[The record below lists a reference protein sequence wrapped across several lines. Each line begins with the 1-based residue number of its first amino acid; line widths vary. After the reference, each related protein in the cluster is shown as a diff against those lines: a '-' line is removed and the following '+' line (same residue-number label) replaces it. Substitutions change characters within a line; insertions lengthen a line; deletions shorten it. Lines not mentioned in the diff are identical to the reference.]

1 MRRYSQCL
9 ADELAN
15 NIFQGQE
22 IAPGGRAI
30 GPQRVNKLD
39 GFDME
44 NDIIFKYRLDITED
58 LFNSFCNLISTN
70 NPLPNFC
77 NIITPAGQDLLDP
90 DCFYNYYIEVGLDD
104 EESLGM
110 YFSDNTDVEVFIAF
124 RKIRC
129 IGE

>member
-15 NIFQGQE
+15 NIYQGQE
-22 IAPGGRAI
+22 ISPGGRAI
-30 GPQRVNKLD
+30 GPQRVNSLE

-58 LFNSFCNLISTN
+58 LFNSFCNVISTN

-77 NIITPAGQDLLDP
+77 KIITPPSQDLLDP
-90 DCFYNYYIEVGLDD
+90 NCFYNYYIEVGLDD
-104 EESLGM
+104 QDSLGM
-110 YFSDNTDVEVFIAF
+110 YFADNTDVEVFIAF

-129 IGE
+129 FE

>member
-15 NIFQGQE
+15 NIYQGQE
-22 IAPGGRAI
+22 ISPGGRAV
-30 GPQRVNKLD
+30 GPQRVNSLE

-44 NDIIFKYRLDITED
+44 NDIVFKYRLDITQD
-58 LFNSFCNLISTN
+58 LFNSFCNVISTN

-77 NIITPAGQDLLDP
+77 KIITPPSQDLLDP
-90 DCFYNYYIEVGLDD
+90 NCFYNYYIEVGLDD
-104 EESLGM
+104 QDSLGM
-110 YFSDNTDVEVFIAF
+110 YFADNTDVEVFIAF

-129 IGE
+129 FE

>member
-1 MRRYSQCL
+1 MVSSM
-9 ADELAN
+9 
-15 NIFQGQE
+15 
-22 IAPGGRAI
+22 
-30 GPQRVNKLD
+30 K

-77 NIITPAGQDLLDP
+77 KIIAPPNEDLLDP
-90 DCFYNYYIEVGLDD
+90 NCYYNYYIEVGLDD

-110 YFSDNTDVEVFIAF
+110 FFVDNTDVEVMIAF

-129 IGE
+129 IGDN